1 MKSKGSTPALT
12 VRNIAD
18 IEMRAINWLWK
29 PRMALG
35 KLNMLAGQPGL
46 GKSQITCH
54 LAALVTTGGMFP
66 DGARSPTGN
75 VIFLTCEDDP
85 EDTIRPRLE
94 AAGAKTDKIFL
105 IDAVADVVDGKAL
118 VRGLDLSR
126 DVSLL
131 RDEAKKVDNV
141 RLIVIDPISAFLGR
155 ADAHKAHE
163 VRGLLA
169 PLASL
174 AAELGAAIL
183 MLSHLNKGSGDSNA
197 MSRVTG
203 SGAFIAAARS
213 GWLVEKDPDDEDERR
228 RLLVPL
234 KNNLGDDSTGFSYSL
249 ETVQLTPDI
258 ETSRVRFGGTVQM
271 KAAELLQRQSS
282 DCEQRSLTDD
292 ATEFLETYLEAG
304 AQPSKDAMRA
314 AEAEGHTP
322 KSIRRAREK
331 LRVVVRRAGSGKQHT
346 STWELPSNA
355 LDGEIDPLVPTPAH
369 TVWRAGVPS
378 KGTSGKLNG
387 HSGDDVELF

>member
-1 MKSKGSTPALT
+1 MKPKTSQAVLT
-12 VRNIAD
+12 VRKMAD
-18 IEMRAINWLWK
+18 FEMRPIDWLWK

-35 KLNMLAGQPGL
+35 KLNLLAGQPGL

-54 LAALVTTGGMFP
+54 LAALVSTGGTFP
-66 DGARSPTGN
+66 DGAIATTGR

-94 AAGAKTDKIFL
+94 AAGADTKRIYL
-105 IDAVADVVDGKAL
+105 IDTVADIVDGRQL
-118 VRGLDLSR
+118 VRGVDLSR

-131 RDEAKKVDNV
+131 REAAEKIGDV
-141 RLIVIDPISAFLGR
+141 RLIVIDPISAFLGK

-169 PLASL
+169 PLAAL
-174 AAELGAAIL
+174 AADLGAAIL
-183 MLSHLNKGSGDSNA
+183 MLSHLNKGSADGNA

-234 KNNLGDDSTGFSYSL
+234 KNNLGDDSTGFAYSI
-249 ETVQLTPDI
+249 ETVNLTPEI
-258 ETSRVRFGGTVQM
+258 ETSRVRFEGPVQM

-282 DCEQRSLTDD
+282 DSEQRSLTDD
-292 ATEFLETYLEAG
+292 ATDFLEMYLAAG
-304 AQPSKDAMRA
+304 AQLSKDAIRA
-314 AEAEGHTP
+314 ADADGHTP

-331 LRVVVRRAGSGKQHT
+331 LRVIVVRTGSGKAHA
-346 STWELPSNA
+346 STWELPQTS
-355 LDGEIDPLVPTPAH
+355 LVPTPAPAI
-369 TVWRAGVPS
+369 WRAGVPS
-378 KGTSGKLNG
+378 KGTSAAPNG
-387 HSGDDVELF
+387 HAVEDTELF